1 MHSVT
6 RYTPAALLGVGC
18 LLTSG
23 VREQEKV
30 PSRQPMSAL
39 SVSVPG
45 RTLVGDIVVA
55 EAERKV
61 AGMTDYVFKTF
72 QRDSTDLGLSVY
84 VGYYDYQTQGK
95 TIHSPKNCLPGNG
108 WEQVSASVLQVPVG
122 GTPHP
127 VNRFLLAAKGEQA
140 LVFYWYQGRGRV
152 ESSEYRVKWN
162 LMRDA
167 AVYGRTDEAL
177 VRIVVPIDGA
187 DLRRDGGPKVYAA
200 ADSMALQLARTLI
213 PTVDNL
219 LPAPPGDRASE
230 VQVTAAHTAPAA
242 LTLVDAGRPR

>member
-23 VREQEKV
+23 MREQEKV

-39 SVSVPG
+39 SVSVPD
-45 RTLVGDIVVA
+45 RPLVGDIVVA

-122 GTPHP
+122 GTAHP
-127 VNRFLLAAKGEQA
+127 VNRFLLAAKGQQA

-177 VRIVVPIDGA
+177 VRIVVPIDGR
-187 DLRRDGGPKVYAA
+187 DLRAHGGPKTYAA
-200 ADSMALQLARTLI
+200 ADSMAMQLARTLI
-213 PTVDNL
+213 PAVDDL
-219 LPAPPGDRASE
+219 LPSPPGDRASE
-230 VQVTAAHTAPAA
+230 VQVTAAQPAPVPV
-242 LTLVDAGRPR
+242 TLSDAERPR

>member
-23 VREQEKV
+23 IREKEKV

-39 SVSVPG
+39 SIAVPG
-45 RTLVGDIVVA
+45 RPLIGDIVVA

-84 VGYYDYQTQGK
+84 VGYYDYQVQGK

-122 GTPHP
+122 GKVHP
-127 VNRFLLAAKGEQA
+127 VNRYLLAAKGQQA

-177 VRIVVPIDGA
+177 VRIVVPIDGR
-187 DLRRDGGPKVYAA
+187 DLQAQGGPKTYAA
-200 ADSMALQLARTLI
+200 ADSTALQLARTLI
-213 PTVDNL
+213 PTVEQM
-219 LPAPPGDRASE
+219 LPTPPGDRASQ
-230 VQVTAAHTAPAA
+230 VQVTSAPPA
-242 LTLVDAGRPR
+242 LAPLALADVQR

>member
-45 RTLVGDIVVA
+45 RPLVGDIVVA
-55 EAERKV
+55 EDERKV

-72 QRDSTDLGLSVY
+72 QRDSTDPGVSVY

-108 WEQVSASVLQVPVG
+108 WEQVSASVLQVPAG
-122 GTPHP
+122 GQLRP
-127 VNRFLLAAKGEQA
+127 VNRFLLAAKGQQA

-177 VRIVVPIDGA
+177 VRIVVPIDGR
-187 DLRRDGGPKVYAA
+187 DLRAHGGPKTYAA
-200 ADSMALQLARTLI
+200 ADSTAMQLARTLI
-213 PTVDNL
+213 PSVERM
-219 LPAPPGDRASE
+219 LPTPPGDRAST
-230 VQVTAAHTAPAA
+230 VQPTSVSVMPAS
-242 LTLVDAGRPR
+242 LSRSDAERSR